1 MRVLQ
6 LSTHTTLLP
15 THGGKLRSHHI
26 GRVLEE
32 EGFDLRRI
40 AFCFRVPSDLEDPRE
55 PIIDVTP
62 MPFWQSREYESYG
75 LCCDYLTDYFPT
87 FGALKTPFILAE
99 FDRRVRAAAPDLV
112 LLEHPWTW
120 PLLARLDEVR
130 SGALPVVY
138 SSQNVECV
146 LKRTILDERAIVA
159 PPGIIEDVEALER
172 SLVVNAAGVSA
183 CTRTDAETFASWG
196 ARRVVVAPNGGV
208 LREREHLLD
217 ILPLPLDPSH
227 AYALAVGSGHPPN
240 VSGFLN
246 LVAPSLPLL
255 RPEQRIVLAGGAAS
269 EIVRSLEA
277 QGLGHMLEGRL
288 ISLGPVDE
296 FCLDCLIANAHA
308 LLLPIQYGSGSNV
321 KTAEALLSG
330 RPIITTSVA
339 MRGFDAFRG
348 MPGVTVA
355 EDAATLGDALMMVL
369 QGSFQPAC
377 TDHQAL
383 RPLLWESTVSP
394 LVQMLRELE
403 TSLRIGRKPDARKAN
418 PARKVAH
425 ASSHD
430 SI

>member
-6 LSTHTTLLP
+6 LSTHSTLLP

-26 GRVLEE
+26 GRVLEQ
-32 EGFDLRRI
+32 EGFDLRRL

-62 MPFWQSREYESYG
+62 MPFWQSREYKSYG
-75 LCCDYLTDYFPT
+75 PCRDYLSDYFPT

-99 FDRRVRAAAPDLV
+99 FDRRVRAAAPELI

-120 PLLARLDEVR
+120 PLVVRLDEVR
-130 SGALPVVY
+130 SGEVPVVY

-146 LKRTILDERAIVA
+146 LKRTILAEHKIV
-159 PPGIIEDVEALER
+159 PPPEIIEGVEALER
-172 SLVVNAAGVSA
+172 NLVANAAGVSA
-183 CTRTDAETFASWG
+183 CTRADAETFASWG
-196 ARRVVVAPNGGV
+196 ARRAAVAPNGGV
-208 LREREHLLD
+208 LRDREHLLD
-217 ILPLPLDPSH
+217 ILPLPLDPSY
-227 AYALAVGSGHPPN
+227 AFALAVGSGHPPN
-240 VSGFLN
+240 ISGFMN

-255 RPEQRIVLAGGAAS
+255 RPNQRIVLAGSAAP

-288 ISLGPVDE
+288 ISLGIVDE

-321 KTAEALLSG
+321 KTPEALLSG

-339 MRGFDAFRG
+339 MRGFDAFRAV
-348 MPGVTVA
+348 PGVTVA
-355 EDAATLGDALMMVL
+355 DDTAAFGDALMAML
-369 QGSFQPAC
+369 QGPFQPGC
-377 TDHQAL
+377 TDREAL
-383 RPLLWESTVSP
+383 RPLLWESTVAP
-394 LVQMLRELE
+394 LVQMLREIE
-403 TSLRIGRKPDARKAN
+403 KSLRISRKPDIRAPDTAR
-418 PARKVAH
+418 RVAH